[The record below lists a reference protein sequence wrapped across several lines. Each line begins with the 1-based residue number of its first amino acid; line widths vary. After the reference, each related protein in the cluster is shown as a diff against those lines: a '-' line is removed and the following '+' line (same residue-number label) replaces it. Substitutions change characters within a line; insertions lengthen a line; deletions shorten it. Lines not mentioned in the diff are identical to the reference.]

1 MSAWRRPDRLPK
13 MDSLGVVSFATHTII
28 GRRHDVWLDVAL
40 VHSHPRGTDAPT
52 VAGWVVAAV
61 RDEAPIHVVTDGA
74 CCPVL
79 HLRQL
84 GVQIENVGEADVWAL
99 RQRLRDALDP
109 RTIDS
114 IVLPPDPCLLDALA
128 GQGDEDGRGLATI
141 LAMADTPRRSDVL
154 DRARCDDRREFNPL
168 SPRALWR

>member
-28 GRRHDVWLDVAL
+28 ERRHGAWFDVAL
-40 VHSHPRGTDAPT
+40 VHSHPRGSDAPT

-61 RDEAPIHVVTDGA
+61 RDEAPIHAVTDGA
-74 CCPVL
+74 SCPIP

-84 GVQIENVGEADVWAL
+84 GVQIESVGEADAWGL

-109 RTIDS
+109 RTIDN
-114 IVLPPDPCLLDALA
+114 IALPPDPCLLDALT
-128 GQGDEDGRGLATI
+128 GRGDDDGRGLATI
-141 LAMADTPRRSDVL
+141 LAMANTPRRSDVL
-154 DRARCDDRREFNPL
+154 DVGRGDDRREFDPWD
-168 SPRALWR
+168 PRFLPP